1 MGFNYTII
9 IYIIVLSGLIY
20 AIFIAFYF
28 EAKLSHQ
35 SNKAKA
41 NILTGVFISLYTLT
55 GLSSL
60 LSSFSNSMI
69 IRYGFPTLFAAEQ
82 LVGIIFFLR
91 YFRETRRWLNKNA
104 NAVTLIFKK
113 NRSAIQPKR
122 IVVDAIDGV
131 PNGKG
136 IIHWIY
142 KKCLISPGTHQFK
155 LRVIANKK
163 GRSYGEDEFLS
174 YETQVKLLPG
184 GKYYIE
190 EDLEQQCI
198 NITPLFHIKVEYSD
212 VEPQNKAK

>member
-41 NILTGVFISLYTLT
+41 NIFTGVFISLYTLT

-91 YFRETRRWLNKNA
+91 YFRETRRWLNKNT

-142 KKCLISPGTHQFK
+142 KK
-155 LRVIANKK
+155 
-163 GRSYGEDEFLS
+163 
-174 YETQVKLLPG
+174 
-184 GKYYIE
+184 
-190 EDLEQQCI
+190 
-198 NITPLFHIKVEYSD
+198 
-212 VEPQNKAK
+212 

>member
-9 IYIIVLSGLIY
+9 IYIIVLSGIDICY
-20 AIFIAFYF
+20 FYSHLF
-28 EAKLSHQ
+28 RSKASHQ

-55 GLSSL
+55 GLASL

-91 YFRETRRWLNKNA
+91 YFRETRRWLNKNT

-131 PNGKG
+131 PNGK
-136 IIHWIY
+136 
-142 KKCLISPGTHQFK
+142 
-155 LRVIANKK
+155 A
-163 GRSYGEDEFLS
+163 
-174 YETQVKLLPG
+174 
-184 GKYYIE
+184 
-190 EDLEQQCI
+190 
-198 NITPLFHIKVEYSD
+198 
-212 VEPQNKAK
+212 

>member
-41 NILTGVFISLYTLT
+41 NIFTGVFISIYTLT
-55 GLSSL
+55 GLASL

-91 YFRETRRWLNKNA
+91 YFRETRRWLKKNT
-104 NAVTLIFKK
+104 NAVTLIF
-113 NRSAIQPKR
+113 
-122 IVVDAIDGV
+122 
-131 PNGKG
+131 
-136 IIHWIY
+136 
-142 KKCLISPGTHQFK
+142 
-155 LRVIANKK
+155 
-163 GRSYGEDEFLS
+163 
-174 YETQVKLLPG
+174 
-184 GKYYIE
+184 
-190 EDLEQQCI
+190 
-198 NITPLFHIKVEYSD
+198 
-212 VEPQNKAK
+212 